1 MMAASFAPEVQL
13 GLVEGY
19 RLLRNPLVVL
29 AGVVTAVWIAMV
41 TPIANADQDR
51 YVLSVGYPLA
61 VLGFVALGHT
71 MLAVLRSRFHRSE
84 GLLDVLPIGPDR
96 RTIGHAL
103 AALAGGAVGAGA
115 TAAIVAVLG
124 LEPGGRP
131 WDAAVMGSPAV
142 PQVGIAQLLQGP
154 IAVVVACLFV
164 VALARWIPGWLI
176 IVPVFVLTVFQ
187 VIIFGIWF
195 AVETD
200 SPLTW
205 LWPVSSGV
213 VHDGWT
219 GCGPVDDVC
228 ELQVRGFDQTTPW
241 WHLAYLSAL
250 CAWLVMVAV
259 LRHRHDRRTWTL
271 FGASSA
277 LVVALACV
285 QIAFARDLGDLVD
298 QVGAR

>member
-1 MMAASFAPEVQL
+1 MAASFAPEVQL

-19 RLLRNPLVVL
+19 RLLRNQLVLL
-29 AGVVTAVWIAMV
+29 AGVVTAVWIGV
-41 TPIANADQDR
+41 VVPTVNADQDR
-51 YVLSVGYPLA
+51 YVVSVGYPLA
-61 VLGFVALGHT
+61 VIGFVALGHT
-71 MLAVLRSRFHRSE
+71 MLAVLRSRSHRSE

-96 RTIGHAL
+96 RTVGHAL
-103 AALAGGAVGAGA
+103 AALAGGAVAAGA
-115 TAAIVAVLG
+115 TVATVAMRG
-124 LEPGGRP
+124 LEPSGRP
-131 WDAAVMGSPAV
+131 WDAKVAGSPAV

-176 IVPVFVLTVFQ
+176 IVPVFVLTVLQ

-219 GCGPVDDVC
+219 GCGSVDDVC
-228 ELQVRGFDQTTPW
+228 ELRVRGFDQSTPW
-241 WHLAYLSAL
+241 WHLAYLAAL
-250 CAWLVMVAV
+250 CVWLVMVAV
-259 LRHRHDRRTWTL
+259 LRHRRDRRTWTL
-271 FGASSA
+271 LGASST
-277 LVVALACV
+277 LVVVLAFV
-285 QIAFARDLGDLVD
+285 QIALARDFGDLVD
-298 QVGAR
+298 QVASR